1 MVTRLLLSALLL
13 AAVAAVTQSARK
25 PNIIFLLADD
35 LGWNDVSWH
44 NKEMLT
50 PNMEQLAR
58 DGILL
63 EQAYS
68 QQVYTTNRGGT
79 ERYISDN
86 DINENVRCA
95 RPAGPRCSQAATP
108 STSGGRRE
116 R

>member
-1 MVTRLLLSALLL
+1 MGTRLLLPALLL
-13 AAVAAVTQSARK
+13 AAVAVVTQSARK

-68 QQVYTTNRGGT
+68 QQVCTDRGNR
-79 ERYISDN
+79 
-86 DINENVRCA
+86 DIF
-95 RPAGPRCSQAATP
+95 QILIT
-108 STSGGRRE
+108 
-116 R
+116 

>member
-13 AAVAAVTQSARK
+13 AAGAAVTQSARK

-68 QQVYTTNRGGT
+68 QQVYTNIGGT

-108 STSGGRRE
+108 STSGGRRG

>member
-13 AAVAAVTQSARK
+13 AAVAVVTQSARK

-68 QQVYTTNRGGT
+68 QQVYTNSGGT

-108 STSGGRRE
+108 STSGGRRG